1 MEVVI
6 HRGTREIGGTCIQ
19 VISGGQS
26 ILLDAGYPLGN
37 TSSHVDLSV
46 LDFSDV
52 LISHPHK
59 DHYGM
64 IEGIEKDK
72 TIHVGELGRKLIDA
86 GRIFMGQPVLDNSFS
101 YYKDRKPF
109 SIGPFTVTP
118 YLMDHSSVDAFGF
131 LIEAEDKRIYY
142 SGDFRS
148 HGMKEKVF
156 KWFLSDPPKDVDL
169 LLLEGTMM
177 SRIGRDNNK
186 EMDLEEQMLNIL
198 NAADGP
204 CFMIGSGQHIDRLC
218 VAFRACKRA
227 KRIFVI
233 DIYTA
238 YVLRLVSDRFENVP
252 DFTDKH
258 FRVLTKGKTA
268 SSHFSK
274 VDANRALF
282 RGFIPD
288 IFAMGTQIGK
298 EEILDNPE
306 KFFLKVS
313 NFSDL
318 LDALGDTRVS
328 VIYSQWD
335 GYKNQVFNPGGF
347 KKFVDLE
354 NNSNIDFHD
363 VHTSGHAMIRDLQKL
378 ASAVDAKTLVPIH
391 TEHAKEYR
399 THFANVQVM
408 DDGEVFSV

>member
-6 HRGTREIGGTCIQ
+6 HRGTREIGGSCVQ
-19 VISGGQS
+19 VTSSGKS
-26 ILLDAGYPLGN
+26 ILLDAGHPLGD
-37 TSSHVDLSV
+37 TTSHVDLSV

-64 IEGIEKDK
+64 IECLDNNK
-72 TIHVGELGRKLIDA
+72 TIHVGELGQKLIDA
-86 GRIFMGQPVLDNSFS
+86 GRIFMGKPVLENRFS
-101 YYKDRKPF
+101 YYENRKPF
-109 SIGPFTVTP
+109 SIGPFSITP

-131 LIEAEDKRIYY
+131 LVEAESKRIYY

-148 HGMKEKVF
+148 HGMKETVF
-156 KWFLSDPPKDVDL
+156 KWFLSDPPKNVDL

-177 SRIGRDNNK
+177 SRIGQDSDK
-186 EMDLEEQMLNIL
+186 ESDIEEQMLDIL
-198 NAADGP
+198 KAATGP
-204 CFMIGSGQHIDRLC
+204 CFMICSGQHIDRIC
-218 VAFRACKRA
+218 AAFRACKRA
-227 KRIFVI
+227 NRIFVI

-238 YVLRLVSDRFENVP
+238 YVLRLVSDRFKTVP
-252 DFTDKH
+252 DFTNKH
-258 FRVLTKGKTA
+258 VRVLTKGKTA

-274 VDANRALF
+274 VNANRALF

-288 IFAMGTQIGK
+288 IFSPGTQIDK

-318 LDALGDTRVS
+318 LDALGDTPVS

-335 GYKNQVFNPGGF
+335 GYKKEEFNPAGF

-354 NNSNIDFHD
+354 KNPKIDFHN
-363 VHTSGHAMIRDLQKL
+363 VHTSGHAMIGALQKL
-378 ASAVDAKTLVPIH
+378 ASVVNAKMLVPIH
-391 TEHAKEYR
+391 TEYANGYR
-399 THFANVQVM
+399 KYFNNVRVM
-408 DDGEVFSV
+408 DDGEAFSI